1 MKVQNESSMKHT
13 IRTYFVWLLAL
24 IALPSCLK
32 EGDKTILVNDPQDIP
47 FITEYLPQDLL
58 DLFGEEHV
66 YFGDQPPVVDM
77 EFKSMHQYVA
87 TNLQPPFAPQPGQL
101 SPITH
106 YHKINQQYLQIADY
120 ISKTSEEKYCNVIT
134 PVYLT
139 GRANNFTLYYH
150 ESPQTDGH
158 PEHAV
163 LLSGTFTPSGVR
175 NLMYGYKILKYNDSI
190 VPPTVYP
197 VNSIFVFKDHD
208 GLAEACTWYNDS
220 LINPQTR

>member
-1 MKVQNESSMKHT
+1 MKRLYIKHVFLT
-13 IRTYFVWLLAL
+13 ILVLLA
-24 IALPSCLK
+24 ISSCLK

-47 FITEYLPQDLL
+47 FITDYLPEDLL

-87 TNLQPPFAPQPGQL
+87 TNIQPPFAPQAGQL
-101 SPITH
+101 SPVTH

-120 ISKTSEEKYCNVIT
+120 ISMSSEETYCKVIT

-139 GRANNFTLYYH
+139 GSGNDFTAYYY
-150 ESPQTDGH
+150 EVTQTEGH

-163 LLSGTFTPSGVR
+163 LLSGTLTNRGVKDLR
-175 NLMYGYKILKYNDSI
+175 YGYKIVNYNDSI

-197 VNSIFVFKDHD
+197 VNTIFIFKDHD
-208 GLAEACTWYNDS
+208 GMAETCTWYNDS
-220 LINPQTR
+220 LVDPQNP

>member
-1 MKVQNESSMKHT
+1 MKYAFSK
-13 IRTYFVWLLAL
+13 RFVWMMLVMLT
-24 IALPSCLK
+24 LPSCLK

-47 FITEYLPQDLL
+47 FITDYLPEDLL
-58 DLFGEEHV
+58 NMFGEEHV
-66 YFGDQPPVVDM
+66 FFGDQPPVVDL

-120 ISKTSEEKYCNVIT
+120 ISMTSEETYCKVIS
-134 PVYLT
+134 PIYLT
-139 GRANNFTLYYH
+139 GRGNDFTVYYH
-150 ESPQTDGH
+150 ETPQTDGH

-163 LLSGTFTPSGVR
+163 LLSGTLTANGIR

-197 VNSIFVFKDHD
+197 ANSIFIFKDYD
-208 GLAEACTWYNDS
+208 GLAEECIWYNES
-220 LINPQTR
+220 LVNPQNR

>member
-1 MKVQNESSMKHT
+1 MKRSHIKHLVL
-13 IRTYFVWLLAL
+13 IALAL
-24 IALPSCLK
+24 IVLPSCLK

-47 FITEYLPQDLL
+47 FITKYLPEDLL
-58 DLFGEEHV
+58 NLFGEENV
-66 YFGDQPPVVDM
+66 FFGDQPPMVDM

-120 ISKTSEEKYCNVIT
+120 ISMTSEENYCKVIS

-139 GRANNFTLYYH
+139 GHGNDFTVYYH
-150 ESPQTDGH
+150 EAPQTDGH

-163 LLSGTFTPSGVR
+163 LLSGTLTANGIR

-197 VNSIFVFKDHD
+197 ANSIFVFKDYD
-208 GLAEACTWYNDS
+208 GFAEACTWYNDS
-220 LINPQTR
+220 LVNP

>member
-1 MKVQNESSMKHT
+1 MKYAFSK
-13 IRTYFVWLLAL
+13 RFVWMMLVMLT
-24 IALPSCLK
+24 LPSCLK

-47 FITEYLPQDLL
+47 FITDYLPEDLL
-58 DLFGEEHV
+58 NMFGEEHV
-66 YFGDQPPVVDM
+66 FFGDQPPVVDM

-120 ISKTSEEKYCNVIT
+120 ISMTSEETYCKVIS

-139 GRANNFTLYYH
+139 GRGNDFTVYYH
-150 ESPQTDGH
+150 ETPQTDGH

-163 LLSGTFTPSGVR
+163 LLSGTLTANGIR

-197 VNSIFVFKDHD
+197 ANSIFIFKDYD
-208 GLAEACTWYNDS
+208 GLAEECIWYNES
-220 LINPQTR
+220 LVNPQNR

>member
-1 MKVQNESSMKHT
+1 MKYAFSK
-13 IRTYFVWLLAL
+13 RFVWMMLVMLT
-24 IALPSCLK
+24 LPSCLK

-47 FITEYLPQDLL
+47 FITDYLPEDLL
-58 DLFGEEHV
+58 NMFGEEHV
-66 YFGDQPPVVDM
+66 FFGDQPPVVDL

-106 YHKINQQYLQIADY
+106 YHKINQQYIQIADY
-120 ISKTSEEKYCNVIT
+120 ISMTSEETYCKVIS

-139 GRANNFTLYYH
+139 GRGNDFTVYYH
-150 ESPQTDGH
+150 ETPQTDGH
-158 PEHAV
+158 PEHVV
-163 LLSGTFTPSGVR
+163 LLSGTLTANGIR

-197 VNSIFVFKDHD
+197 ANSIFIFKDYD
-208 GLAEACTWYNDS
+208 GLAEECIWYNES
-220 LINPQTR
+220 LVNPQN

>member
-1 MKVQNESSMKHT
+1 MKRSHIKHLVL
-13 IRTYFVWLLAL
+13 IALAL
-24 IALPSCLK
+24 IVLPSCLK

-47 FITEYLPQDLL
+47 FITEYLPEDLL
-58 DLFGEEHV
+58 NLFGEENV
-66 YFGDQPPVVDM
+66 FFGDQPPMVDM

-120 ISKTSEEKYCNVIT
+120 ISMTSEENYCKVIS

-139 GRANNFTLYYH
+139 GHGNDFTVYYH
-150 ESPQTDGH
+150 EAPQTDGH

-163 LLSGTFTPSGVR
+163 LLSGTLTANGIR

-190 VPPTVYP
+190 VPLTVYP
-197 VNSIFVFKDHD
+197 ANSIFIFKDYD
-208 GLAEACTWYNDS
+208 GMAEVCNWYNDS
-220 LINPQTR
+220 LVNPQN

>member
-1 MKVQNESSMKHT
+1 MKYAFSK
-13 IRTYFVWLLAL
+13 RFVWMMLVMLT
-24 IALPSCLK
+24 LPSCLK

-47 FITEYLPQDLL
+47 FITDYLPEDLL
-58 DLFGEEHV
+58 NMFGEEHV
-66 YFGDQPPVVDM
+66 FFGDQPPVVDL

-106 YHKINQQYLQIADY
+106 YHKINQQYLQVADY
-120 ISKTSEEKYCNVIT
+120 ISMTSEETYCKVIS
-134 PVYLT
+134 PVYMT
-139 GRANNFTLYYH
+139 GRGNDFTVYYH
-150 ESPQTDGH
+150 ETPQTDGH

-163 LLSGTFTPSGVR
+163 LLSGTLTANGIR

-197 VNSIFVFKDHD
+197 ANSIFIFKDYD
-208 GLAEACTWYNDS
+208 GLAEKCIWYNES
-220 LINPQTR
+220 LVNPHN

>member
-1 MKVQNESSMKHT
+1 MKNT
-13 IRTYFVWLLAL
+13 IRICFGWLLAL
-24 IALPSCLK
+24 MALPSCLK

-58 DLFGEEHV
+58 AMFGEEHV

-87 TNLQPPFAPQPGQL
+87 TNLQPPFAPQPGQM

-120 ISKTSEEKYCNVIT
+120 LSKTSEETYCKVIS
-134 PVYLT
+134 PVYIT
-139 GRANNFTLYYH
+139 GRANNFTVYYH
-150 ESPQTDGH
+150 EAPQTDGH

-163 LLSGTFTPSGVR
+163 LFSGTLTNSGIR
-175 NLMYGYKILKYNDSI
+175 NFMYGYKILKYNDLI
-190 VPPTVYP
+190 IPPTVYP
-197 VNSIFVFKDHD
+197 VNSIFIFKDVD
-208 GLAEACTWYNDS
+208 GLAETCTWINDS

>member
-1 MKVQNESSMKHT
+1 MKYAFSK
-13 IRTYFVWLLAL
+13 RFVWMMLVMLT
-24 IALPSCLK
+24 LPSCLK

-47 FITEYLPQDLL
+47 FITDYLPEDLL
-58 DLFGEEHV
+58 NMFGEEHV
-66 YFGDQPPVVDM
+66 FFGDQPPVVDL

-120 ISKTSEEKYCNVIT
+120 ISMTSEETYCKVIS

-139 GRANNFTLYYH
+139 GRGNDFTVYYH
-150 ESPQTDGH
+150 ETPQTDGH

-163 LLSGTFTPSGVR
+163 LLSGTLTANGIR

-197 VNSIFVFKDHD
+197 ANSIFIFKDYD
-208 GLAEACTWYNDS
+208 GLAEKCIWYNES
-220 LINPQTR
+220 LVNPQN